1 MALVHDGLLH
11 LRHFRHELMRPL
23 FVEVIDTCGDLR
35 DVLRAWLDMGAT
47 VVELLVASVFLVLC
61 IQQSSHLRLG

>member
-23 FVEVIDTCGDLR
+23 FVEVIDTSGDLR

>member
-11 LRHFRHELMRPL
+11 LRHFHHELMRPL
-23 FVEVIDTCGDLR
+23 FVEVFDTSGDLR